1 MLRTKKDK
9 KNEKKL
15 KKPISSAK
23 KSPKTKTLTKIA
35 GEPKQP
41 QTAFFLWMN
50 ANREKIK
57 QDNPGIS
64 VLELG
69 KKAGNIWSEKKNKS
83 RWIEKAKEDK
93 LRYKLEMENWA
104 ANCTSNRFGCSPENK
119 QQNEI

>member
-1 MLRTKKDK
+1 MFQIAAHS
-9 KNEKKL
+9 L
-15 KKPISSAK
+15 KSQK

-35 GEPKQP
+35 GEPKRP

-50 ANREKIK
+50 ENREKIK

-93 LRYKLEMENWA
+93 LRYKKEMENWA
-104 ANCTSNRFGCSPENK
+104 ANGTSNRFGCSPEKK
-119 QQNEI
+119 QQKEI